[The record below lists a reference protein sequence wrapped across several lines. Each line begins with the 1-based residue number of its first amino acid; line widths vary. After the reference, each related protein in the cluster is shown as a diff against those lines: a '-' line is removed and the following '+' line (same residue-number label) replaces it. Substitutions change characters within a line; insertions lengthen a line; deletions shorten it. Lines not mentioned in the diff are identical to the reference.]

1 MKFVTGTLMAKL
13 CLGMVL
19 SVLVLGAMGSPLYMD
34 VLEGGKKCFLEDVPK
49 DTLVLVKYTSSQK
62 YAGDDQRDGEQKGW
76 IVTVDGPSNEF
87 IARRELGNEGRYA
100 FTAQVGGEH
109 KICLQTNTGKWF
121 SQGAEFELQVDIETG
136 VGATDYAE
144 VARLESLSA
153 MEVQL
158 RQLNDAVH
166 EIIGEQLYQK
176 KREMAFRD
184 TSESTNSR
192 VMWWSVGQTLLLIG
206 SAFWQVRHLKNFFHQ
221 KKVV

>member
-1 MKFVTGTLMAKL
+1 MKFVTGSMMAKL

-34 VLEGGKKCFLEDVPK
+34 VQEGGKKCFLEDVPK
-49 DTLVLVKYTSSQK
+49 DTLVLVKYTSSQR

-121 SQGAEFELQVDIETG
+121 SQGAEFVCPPPSTCG
-136 VGATDYAE
+136 SSATT
-144 VARLESLSA
+144 RPLTSPIRSCKWT
-153 MEVQL
+153 L
-158 RQLNDAVH
+158 R
-166 EIIGEQLYQK
+166 
-176 KREMAFRD
+176 RE
-184 TSESTNSR
+184 
-192 VMWWSVGQTLLLIG
+192 
-206 SAFWQVRHLKNFFHQ
+206 
-221 KKVV
+221 